1 MHVLQLYRNVRN
13 TDKLIANTCGIFCP
27 FKNLYYSVNSSL
39 PGKRK
44 CPFIP
49 IFFSLLTMISYV
61 SVNILGKKKE
71 IKLSPTET
79 RETYL

>member
-13 TDKLIANTCGIFCP
+13 TDKLIANMCSIFCP

-39 PGKRK
+39 PGKGK
-44 CPFIP
+44 CPFIL
-49 IFFSLLTMISYV
+49 IFFSLLTMIAYV